1 MEEVSEKRE
10 RQKELFLL
18 IILSVV
24 FEPFGILIMHVGDH
38 MIVLT
43 CWHHPSHPT

>member
-10 RQKELFLL
+10 RKKELFL